1 MTVTE
6 LIACV
11 ADRAGISR
19 TAVQDFLKV
28 LGEETR
34 RALVQRGS
42 VPVFG
47 LGKLK
52 VSERAERRGRNPKT
66 GESLVIPAQRLA
78 RFSPSSKL
86 KAVLNACAD

>member
-1 MTVTE
+1 MTETE

-52 VSERAERRGRNPKT
+52 VVSYQHLTLPTTN
-66 GESLVIPAQRLA
+66 SV
-78 RFSPSSKL
+78 
-86 KAVLNACAD
+86 